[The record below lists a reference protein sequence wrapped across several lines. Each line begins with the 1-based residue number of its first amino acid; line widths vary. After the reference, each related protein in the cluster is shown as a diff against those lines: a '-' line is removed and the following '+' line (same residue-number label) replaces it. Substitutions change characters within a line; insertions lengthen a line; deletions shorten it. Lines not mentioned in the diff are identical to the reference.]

1 MPKKVLII
9 GGGMAGLSAG
19 TYLRMNGYDTHIYE
33 MHDVPGGLCTSWQ
46 RGDYTVDLCV
56 HWLVGSGPN
65 DSFYDRWNE
74 LIDMEQIR
82 FVDHEEY
89 MRIEDEQGQQL
100 IIYTDVDRLEAE
112 LLAKAPEDA
121 TAIREFTGAIRK
133 LASMEMDSSL
143 NPELANLWQKLK
155 ALWKMLPFMGLFGK
169 YMRVSAREYAE
180 QFRNPLLRRA
190 MTQMFEPEM
199 AVIFQMLTLA
209 WMHKKAAGYPI
220 GGSMRFALQLAR
232 RYRRLGGHIHYR
244 QRVEKILTEGGR
256 ALGIR
261 LADGTEIR
269 GDYVISA
276 ADGHT
281 TLYRML
287 EGRYFTPKLE
297 RFYQNM
303 PTFPSLIFVALG
315 IARPMQEHPH
325 ALIFPLGAPIP
336 LDPDT
341 TLTELPM
348 RSMHFDPTLAPEG
361 KTLVTFM
368 LETTAYA
375 YWEELAREAPDRY
388 QAEQDRIAR
397 AIIRALDERFGG
409 MAEAVEMIDVA
420 TPATFMR
427 FTGNWKGSFEGWL
440 LTPEAGFGG
449 LEHHLPGLTNFF
461 MCGQWMEIGG
471 GLPTVMRSGRTV
483 AELICHRDDR
493 GFAVVPARSEA
504 APARTPA

>member
-19 TYLRMNGYDTHIYE
+19 TYLRMNDYDTHIYE
-33 MHDVPGGLCTSWQ
+33 MHEVPGGLCTSWK

-56 HWLVGSGPN
+56 HWLVGSGPS
-65 DSFYDRWNE
+65 DSFYDRWSE

-89 MRIEDEQGQQL
+89 MRVEDETGRQL

-112 LLAKAPEDA
+112 LLEKAPQDEK
-121 TAIREFTGAIRK
+121 AIRAFTEAIRK
-133 LASMEMDSSL
+133 LARMEMDSSL

-155 ALWKMLPFMGLFGK
+155 YLWKMLPFMGLFGK
-169 YMRVSAREYAE
+169 YMRLPAREYAG
-180 QFRNPLLRRA
+180 QFQDPLLRRA
-190 MTQMFEPEM
+190 MTQMFEPDM

-220 GGSMRFALQLAR
+220 GGSMRFALKLAR
-232 RYRRLGGHIHYR
+232 RYRQLGGHIHYR
-244 QRVEKILTEGGR
+244 QRVDKILVEDGR
-256 ALGIR
+256 AAGIR
-261 LADGTEIR
+261 LADGTEVR

-276 ADGHT
+276 ADGHA
-281 TLYRML
+281 TLFHML
-287 EGRYFTPKLE
+287 EGRYLTPRLE
-297 RFYQNM
+297 RFYQSM
-303 PTFPSLIFVALG
+303 PTFPSLVFVALG
-315 IARPMQEHPH
+315 IARPMHDHPH
-325 ALIFPLGAPIP
+325 ALIFPLREPIR

-368 LETTAYA
+368 LDTYA
-375 YWEELAREAPDRY
+375 YEYWAGLARRAPDRY

-397 AIIRALDERFGG
+397 AIIQALDERFGG
-409 MAEAVEMIDVA
+409 LAEAVEMIDVA

-427 FTGNWKGSFEGWL
+427 FTGNWRGSFEGWL
-440 LTPEAGFGG
+440 LTPEAGFGS
-449 LEHHLPGLTNFF
+449 LDHHLPGLSSFF
-461 MCGQWMEIGG
+461 MCGQWVEIGG

-483 AELICHRDDR
+483 AELICHQDGR
-493 GFAVVPARSEA
+493 GFAVRPARSEP
-504 APARTPA
+504 APQRASA

>member
-19 TYLRMNGYDTHIYE
+19 TYLRMNGYETHIYE
-33 MHDVPGGLCTSWQ
+33 MHEVPGGLCTSWKK
-46 RGDYTVDLCV
+46 GDYTVDLCV
-56 HWLVGSGPN
+56 HWLVGSGPS

-89 MRIEDEQGQQL
+89 MRVEDDQGRQL
-100 IIYTDVDRLEAE
+100 VIYTDADRLEAE
-112 LLAKAPEDA
+112 LLEKAPEDEK
-121 TAIREFTGAIRK
+121 AIREFTGAIRK
-133 LASMEMDSSL
+133 LALMEMDSSL

-155 ALWKMLPFMGLFGK
+155 SLWKMLPFMGLFGK
-169 YMRVSAREYAE
+169 CMRLPAREYAE

-190 MTQMFEPEM
+190 MTQMFEPDM

-220 GGSMRFALQLAR
+220 GGSMRFARKWAA
-232 RYRRLGGHIHYR
+232 RYRKLGGNIDYR
-244 QRVEKILTEGGR
+244 QPVEKTLVEDER
-256 ALGIR
+256 AVGIR
-261 LADGTEIR
+261 LSDGTEIR

-276 ADGHT
+276 ADGHA
-281 TLYRML
+281 TLYHML
-287 EGRYFTPKLE
+287 EGRYLTPRLE
-297 RFYQNM
+297 TFYQTM

-315 IARPMQEHPH
+315 VARPMNEHPH
-325 ALIFPLGAPIP
+325 ALIFPLRKPIQ
-336 LDPDT
+336 LDPET

-368 LETTAYA
+368 LETYA
-375 YWEELAREAPDRY
+375 YEYWAGLARHSPERY
-388 QAEQDRIAR
+388 QAEQDRIAH
-397 AIIRALDERFGG
+397 AVIQAVEDRFGAF
-409 MAEAVEMIDVA
+409 AEKVEMIDVA

-449 LEHHLPGLTNFF
+449 LGHHLPGLAHFY
-461 MCGQWMEIGG
+461 MCGQWVEIGG

-483 AELICHRDDR
+483 AELICHQDGR
-493 GFAVVPARSEA
+493 GFAIT
-504 APARTPA
+504 PARTEPASMPASA